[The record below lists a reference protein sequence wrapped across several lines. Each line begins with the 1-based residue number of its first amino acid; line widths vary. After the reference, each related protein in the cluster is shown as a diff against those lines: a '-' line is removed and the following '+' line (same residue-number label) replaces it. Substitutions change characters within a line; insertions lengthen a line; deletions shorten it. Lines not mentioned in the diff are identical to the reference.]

1 MYKPHNDVAIGFSID
16 TETDEIKVEKQ
27 PMDDNICGPHCH
39 NLTNGRAQKGD
50 PDAFRAGWERTFG
63 TKQPRQVS

>member
-1 MYKPHNDVAIGFSID
+1 MYKSHDDVAYGVGMNLKTGEVHVD
-16 TETDEIKVEKQ
+16 TI
-27 PMDDNICGPHCH
+27 PLDDNICGPHCH

-63 TKQPRQVS
+63 TKQPRHVS